1 MKQTITLIIVIACA
15 TFTHAQQEIILTK
28 YTFNSM
34 FFNPA
39 YAGSHGWDEGSIN
52 LHYRNQWLGL
62 EGAPTTIMAG
72 GELNMF
78 EDRGGLGITLAQ
90 ESIGIENRLD
100 ISTNYAYRIDLGDSH
115 LAGGLRIGGSF
126 YRNDITKYQNVE
138 PGDPV
143 QAANVNYKVF
153 TTGAGVYFHRDDFYL
168 GAAVPALVATGNQ
181 PGTAYRQRHIYLH
194 SGLMIGDEYASI
206 KFEPSILLK
215 YQKAAPLQVTL
226 GVNAW
231 LTEGFAV
238 GGHWR
243 SQDALALSAELLLDQ
258 KYRLAAA
265 YDFTTSELRKETNG
279 TLELMLG
286 YNFNTSPETERIKNI
301 RHGGR
306 F

>member
-1 MKQTITLIIVIACA
+1 MKKIIITIIAM
-15 TFTHAQQEIILTK
+15 TFAMIGNSQQEIILTK

-78 EDRGGLGITLAQ
+78 EDRVGLGLTLAK
-90 ESIGIENRLD
+90 ESIGLENRLD
-100 ISTNYAYRIDLGDSH
+100 ISSNYAYRIDLGESH

-126 YRNDITKYQNVE
+126 YGSDFSKLNNIE
-138 PGDPV
+138 ASDP
-143 QAANVNYKVF
+143 NYISDVNYKVF
-153 TTGAGVYFHRDDFYL
+153 TTGIGVYYHSEDFYL
-168 GAAVPALVATGNQ
+168 GGAIPALVAIGNQ
-181 PGTAYRQRHIYLH
+181 PGTAYRQRHFYLH
-194 SGLMIGDEYASI
+194 SGLMIGDEYDDI

-215 YQKAAPLQVTL
+215 YQKAVPLQATL
-226 GVNAW
+226 GLNVW
-231 LTEGFAV
+231 LMEGFAV

-243 SQDALALSAELLLDQ
+243 SSDALALSAELILDQ
-258 KYRLAAA
+258 KYRIAAA
-265 YDFTTSELRKETNG
+265 YDFTTSELRKDSNG
-279 TLELMLG
+279 TIEMMLG
-286 YNFNTSPETERIKNI
+286 YNFNTSPETQRIKNI
-301 RHGGR
+301 RLGGR

>member
-1 MKQTITLIIVIACA
+1 MKNLILIITAIFCTTYAYG
-15 TFTHAQQEIILTK
+15 QQEIILTK

-72 GELNMF
+72 AEINMF
-78 EDRGGLGITLAQ
+78 EDRVGLGVTIAK
-90 ESIGIENRLD
+90 ESIGLESRLD
-100 ISTNYAYRIDLGDSH
+100 LSTNYAYRIDLGDSH
-115 LAGGLRIGGSF
+115 LAGGLRVGGSF
-126 YRNDITKYQNVE
+126 YGSDFSKLENVE
-138 PGDPV
+138 TLDPNY
-143 QAANVNYKVF
+143 QSDINYKVF
-153 TTGAGVYFHRDDFYL
+153 STGVGVYFHKEDFYL
-168 GAAVPALVATGNQ
+168 GAAVPAIVAIGDK
-181 PGTAYRQRHIYLH
+181 PGTAFRQRHFYLH
-194 SGLMIGDEYASI
+194 SGLMIGDEYSSI

-231 LTEGFAV
+231 LTEGFAI

-243 SQDALALSAELLLDQ
+243 SKDALALSAELLMNE

-279 TLELMLG
+279 TIELMLG
-286 YNFNTSPETERIKNI
+286 YNFNRSPETSRIKNI

>member
-1 MKQTITLIIVIACA
+1 MKNIVII
-15 TFTHAQQEIILTK
+15 TFALVCTVSIYAQQEIILTK

-39 YAGSHGWDEGSIN
+39 YAGSHGWDEGSLN

-78 EDRGGLGITLAQ
+78 EDRVGLGLTLAK

-115 LAGGLRIGGSF
+115 LAGGLRVGGSF
-126 YRNDITKYQNVE
+126 YRSDFSKLSDVEFPEPIYIT
-138 PGDPV
+138 D
-143 QAANVNYKVF
+143 VNYKVF
-153 TTGAGVYFHRDDFYL
+153 TTGIGIYYHSKDFYL
-168 GAAVPALVATGNQ
+168 GGAIPALVAIGNQ
-181 PGTAYRQRHIYLH
+181 PGTAYRQRHFYLH
-194 SGLMIGDEYASI
+194 SGIMIGDDYSSLR
-206 KFEPSILLK
+206 FEPSILLK
-215 YQKAAPLQVTL
+215 YQKAAPLQTTI
-226 GVNAW
+226 GVNVWFA
-231 LTEGFAV
+231 EGFAV

-243 SQDALALSAELLLDQ
+243 SSDALALSAELLLDQ
-258 KYRLAAA
+258 KYRFAAA
-265 YDFTTSELRKETNG
+265 YDFTTSELRKDTNG
-279 TLELMLG
+279 TIEVMLG
-286 YNFNTSPETERIKNI
+286 YNFNSSPESKRINNI